1 MLILATNME
10 SQKNMKMERNKKV
23 EDDKI
28 ENEFHELAKYID
40 KYKKKLYLSRVK
52 ISIAI
57 I

>member
-1 MLILATNME
+1 ME